1 MNMIYF
7 DNSSTT
13 NFKPETVINAS
24 VVAMKYLSANPGRA
38 GHLMST
44 RAAMLVEKTRA
55 KVASLVGA
63 SRDRVI
69 FTSNCTEALNMA
81 ILGSAKLRGHVIT
94 TAYEHNSVLRP
105 LFELKR
111 QEIIEITVLRPN
123 SFGVITAD
131 MIERAVKPN
140 TYLVA
145 VNHISNVTGAV
156 MPITEIGKVCKKK
169 NLVFLVDG
177 AQSVG
182 YQQLDIKEQNIDM
195 LSIAP
200 HKGLHCCQ
208 GIGCLVLSDNMII
221 KPVKYGGTGTDSHS
235 LLQPKDLP
243 EGFETGTLAT
253 PAIASLNASI
263 DWNKENMFKIRTK
276 LTSLSMYLMERLSS
290 LKNVKIYSSPDIL
303 NGIISFNISD
313 ISSQDVANYL
323 SREFSICVRGGLHC
337 APLVH
342 KHFGT
347 TKQGMVRVSFGIEN
361 NMEEI
366 DVLVKA
372 ISSVS

>member
-1 MNMIYF
+1 MKIIYF

-13 NFKPETVINAS
+13 GYKPQCVINAS

-38 GHLMST
+38 GHTMST
-44 RAAMLVEKTRA
+44 RAAMLVEKTRS

-63 SRDRVI
+63 VSERVI
-69 FTSNCTEALNMA
+69 FTSNCTEALNIA
-81 ILGSAKLRGHVIT
+81 ILGSLKLHGHVIT

-105 LFELKR
+105 LFEMKKQGL
-111 QEIIEITVLRPN
+111 IDITVLRPN
-123 SFGVITAD
+123 NFGVVTAD

-156 MPITEIGKVCKKK
+156 MPITEIGKICKKH
-169 NLVFLVDG
+169 NLIFSVDG
-177 AQSVG
+177 AQSIG

-195 LSIAP
+195 LSIAA

-208 GIGCLVLSDNMII
+208 GIGCLVLSDKMYI
-221 KPVKYGGTGTDSHS
+221 KPLKYGGTGTESYS
-235 LLQPKDLP
+235 LLQPRELP
-243 EGFETGTLAT
+243 EALEAGTLAT
-253 PAIASLNASI
+253 PAIAALNAAI

-276 LTSLSMYLMERLSS
+276 LTSLSMYLIERLNA
-290 LKNVKIYSSPDIL
+290 LKKIKIYSSADIL
-303 NGIISFNISD
+303 NGIISFNAAD

-323 SREFSICVRGGLHC
+323 SKEYGICVRGGLHC

-347 TKQGMVRVSFGIEN
+347 TKQGMVRVSFGLEN
-361 NMEEI
+361 TMEEVDELI
-366 DVLVKA
+366 KA
-372 ISSVS
+372 LSKIG